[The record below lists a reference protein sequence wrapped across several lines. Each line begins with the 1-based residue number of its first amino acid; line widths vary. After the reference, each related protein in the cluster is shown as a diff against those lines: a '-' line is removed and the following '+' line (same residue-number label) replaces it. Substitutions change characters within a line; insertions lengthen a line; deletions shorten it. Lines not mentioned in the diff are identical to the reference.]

1 MTRLFLYLYSTVDH
15 EKGKI
20 LPIRNKMYNMKQHV
34 DRTLLS
40 SSIRMG
46 GKSNTGEGGED
57 PVRGSDN
64 NTRSAI
70 RQVASGR
77 FGVNAW
83 YLAMAEDLQIKMAQV
98 IFKSLSESISEIVTM
113 IVF

>member
-1 MTRLFLYLYSTVDH
+1 MASCCQPHSVSLLFSPSRNYCTLDVLCFS
-15 EKGKI
+15 I
-20 LPIRNKMYNMKQHV
+20 LSRI
-34 DRTLLS
+34 
-40 SSIRMG
+40 G

-57 PVRGSDN
+57 PLRGNDPEN

-70 RQVASGR
+70 RQVASAR

-98 IFKSLSESISEIVTM
+98 K
-113 IVF
+113 

>member
-1 MTRLFLYLYSTVDH
+1 MCVSSLFTTVH
-15 EKGKI
+15 TSYVHWCLFRI
-20 LPIRNKMYNMKQHV
+20 
-34 DRTLLS
+34 
-40 SSIRMG
+40 G

-57 PVRGSDN
+57 PIRGADN

-83 YLAMAEDLQIKMAQV
+83 YLAMADDLQIKMAQV
-98 IFKSLSESISEIVTM
+98 KMYSQQK
-113 IVF
+113 

>member
-1 MTRLFLYLYSTVDH
+1 MLTSDLTSLVPPQFSPWLQVRKLAPF
-15 EKGKI
+15 I
-20 LPIRNKMYNMKQHV
+20 FFIFFFFF
-34 DRTLLS
+34 
-40 SSIRMG
+40 RMG

>member
-1 MTRLFLYLYSTVDH
+1 MKKKIQTKEFKFLCLAS
-15 EKGKI
+15 
-20 LPIRNKMYNMKQHV
+20 
-34 DRTLLS
+34 LS
-40 SSIRMG
+40 RIG

-57 PVRGSDN
+57 PIRGSDN

-83 YLAMAEDLQIKMAQV
+83 YLAMADDLQIKMAQV
-98 IFKSLSESISEIVTM
+98 NG
-113 IVF
+113 

>member
-1 MTRLFLYLYSTVDH
+1 M
-15 EKGKI
+15 
-20 LPIRNKMYNMKQHV
+20 

-98 IFKSLSESISEIVTM
+98 IFKSLSKSISEIVTM

>member
-1 MTRLFLYLYSTVDH
+1 
-15 EKGKI
+15 
-20 LPIRNKMYNMKQHV
+20 
-34 DRTLLS
+34 
-40 SSIRMG
+40 MG

-57 PVRGSDN
+57 PIRGSDPEN
-64 NTRSAI
+64 RSAI

-98 IFKSLSESISEIVTM
+98 NKGLRSRDFKTNVTRNFRTCPFDKCRYKD
-113 IVF
+113 ITKQGKFLT

>member
-1 MTRLFLYLYSTVDH
+1 
-15 EKGKI
+15 
-20 LPIRNKMYNMKQHV
+20 
-34 DRTLLS
+34 
-40 SSIRMG
+40 MG

-98 IFKSLSESISEIVTM
+98 IF
-113 IVF
+113 

>member
-1 MTRLFLYLYSTVDH
+1 MKPLYGVGSNLCFSFR
-15 EKGKI
+15 I
-20 LPIRNKMYNMKQHV
+20 
-34 DRTLLS
+34 
-40 SSIRMG
+40 G

-57 PVRGSDN
+57 PLRGSDN

-98 IFKSLSESISEIVTM
+98 HTQ
-113 IVF
+113 

>member
-1 MTRLFLYLYSTVDH
+1 
-15 EKGKI
+15 
-20 LPIRNKMYNMKQHV
+20 
-34 DRTLLS
+34 
-40 SSIRMG
+40 MG

-57 PVRGSDN
+57 PLRGSDPEN
-64 NTRSAI
+64 RSAI

-98 IFKSLSESISEIVTM
+98 NKGLRSSFLTLRFQNLCHTKFWTCPFDKCGYNDITQQGKFLT
-113 IVF
+113 

>member
-1 MTRLFLYLYSTVDH
+1 
-15 EKGKI
+15 
-20 LPIRNKMYNMKQHV
+20 
-34 DRTLLS
+34 
-40 SSIRMG
+40 MG

-57 PVRGSDN
+57 PLRGSDN

-98 IFKSLSESISEIVTM
+98 HT
-113 IVF
+113 

>member
-1 MTRLFLYLYSTVDH
+1 M
-15 EKGKI
+15 
-20 LPIRNKMYNMKQHV
+20 
-34 DRTLLS
+34 
-40 SSIRMG
+40 
-46 GKSNTGEGGED
+46 
-57 PVRGSDN
+57 RGSDN

-98 IFKSLSESISEIVTM
+98 NIQQEHKQAEIARSLSDANM
-113 IVF
+113 LP

>member
-1 MTRLFLYLYSTVDH
+1 MFNNKLKNQT
-15 EKGKI
+15 K
-20 LPIRNKMYNMKQHV
+20 PIRVFNVKFARYIRNLV
-34 DRTLLS
+34 CLGSLS
-40 SSIRMG
+40 RIG

-57 PVRGSDN
+57 PSRGSDPEN

-98 IFKSLSESISEIVTM
+98 NNL
-113 IVF
+113 

>member
-1 MTRLFLYLYSTVDH
+1 MSEMCLTNIFQFLW
-15 EKGKI
+15 
-20 LPIRNKMYNMKQHV
+20 
-34 DRTLLS
+34 LS
-40 SSIRMG
+40 RIG

-57 PVRGSDN
+57 PLRGADN
-64 NTRSAI
+64 NSRSAI

-98 IFKSLSESISEIVTM
+98 KMSSLKVAGL
-113 IVF
+113 FCHCL

>member
-1 MTRLFLYLYSTVDH
+1 MNRTEDQEFLCF
-15 EKGKI
+15 
-20 LPIRNKMYNMKQHV
+20 
-34 DRTLLS
+34 TLLFR
-40 SSIRMG
+40 IG

-57 PVRGSDN
+57 PLRGSDPEN

-98 IFKSLSESISEIVTM
+98 KINGQQKCYFFSQICHYKACIFLKHSCVLSLSLLCFTTE
-113 IVF
+113 

>member
-1 MTRLFLYLYSTVDH
+1 MSQMCLARIQIIFKFLWLFR
-15 EKGKI
+15 I
-20 LPIRNKMYNMKQHV
+20 
-34 DRTLLS
+34 
-40 SSIRMG
+40 G

-57 PVRGSDN
+57 PLRGADN

-98 IFKSLSESISEIVTM
+98 KISSLKKQNIFVTALCM
-113 IVF
+113 VT